1 MPSAFAAVPLPDRAA
16 VGALTE
22 RGHAASQERAEHQE
36 RAEDL
41 VHAAPLEQPPT
52 GRWPHAL
59 SHDPLMRL
67 SDVLAVI
74 QSEFP
79 ALSSSKLRF
88 LDAQGL
94 VVPQRTA
101 GGYRQYSPADVE
113 RLRFVLREQRDHFR
127 PLSLIADRLAA
138 LDSGEAREAV
148 LPHEVGEEQSPWIT
162 AAELARLAGVGDDL
176 VASLDAEGIIEAGM
190 PGRYRREAIAV
201 VHSAAGYLAAGGD
214 LRAARVLRNAATREA
229 DQAKAVA
236 APLRAKGER
245 GEADNAAGE
254 LGEAAVRLFG
264 AVVRQAV
271 QRY

>member
-1 MPSAFAAVPLPDRAA
+1 MPSALAAAPLPDRAA
-16 VGALTE
+16 VGTPAE
-22 RGHAASQERAEHQE
+22 QERAS
-36 RAEDL
+36 
-41 VHAAPLEQPPT
+41 T

-67 SDVLAVI
+67 SDVLAIV
-74 QSEFP
+74 QPEFP
-79 ALSSSKLRF
+79 ALSPSKLRF

-94 VVPQRTA
+94 VVPQRTSS
-101 GGYRQYSPADVE
+101 GYRQYSPADVE

-127 PLSLIADRLAA
+127 PLTLIAERLAA

-162 AAELARLAGVGDDL
+162 ATELARLAGVGDDL
-176 VASLDAEGIIEAGM
+176 VASLAAEGVIEPGM

-201 VHSAAGYLAAGGD
+201 VHAAAGYLAAGGD
-214 LRAARVLRNAATREA
+214 LRAARVLRNAAAREA
-229 DQAKAVA
+229 AQAKAVA
-236 APLRAKGER
+236 APIRARGEQ

-254 LGEAAVRLFG
+254 LGEAAARLFG
-264 AVVRQAV
+264 AVVRQRV

>member
-1 MPSAFAAVPLPDRAA
+1 
-16 VGALTE
+16 
-22 RGHAASQERAEHQE
+22 
-36 RAEDL
+36 
-41 VHAAPLEQPPT
+41 
-52 GRWPHAL
+52 
-59 SHDPLMRL
+59 MRL

-229 DQAKAVA
+229 DQAKSVA